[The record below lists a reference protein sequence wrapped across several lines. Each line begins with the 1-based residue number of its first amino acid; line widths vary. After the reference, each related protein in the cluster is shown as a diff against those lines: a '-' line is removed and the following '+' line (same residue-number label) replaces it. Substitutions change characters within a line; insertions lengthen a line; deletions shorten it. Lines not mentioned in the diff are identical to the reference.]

1 MNGGWCVAWY
11 LQLAGT
17 ECMNECDFKP
27 AHSFSVHC
35 VREDFVRV
43 ESSTTCVFERN
54 TMFKGGMGGKEG
66 VGGGQAGVCR
76 HGCALQG
83 S

>member
-1 MNGGWCVAWY
+1 
-11 LQLAGT
+11 
-17 ECMNECDFKP
+17 MNECDFKP

-66 VGGGQAGVCR
+66 VGGGQAGVRR
-76 HGCALQG
+76 HGCPLQG